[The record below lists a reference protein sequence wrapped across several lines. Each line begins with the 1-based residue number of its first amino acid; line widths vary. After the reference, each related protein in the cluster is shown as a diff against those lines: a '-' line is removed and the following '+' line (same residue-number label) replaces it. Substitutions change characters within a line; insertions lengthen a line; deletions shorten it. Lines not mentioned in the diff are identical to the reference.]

1 MIGTWGF
8 MMMEAY
14 KRMLNDD
21 MSSDSEEVMVRA
33 LHVALDVDLAIMLMG
48 EVTLAWW
55 TVDFVG

>member
-1 MIGTWGF
+1 

-14 KRMLNDD
+14 KRMLNDN
-21 MSSDSEEVMVRA
+21 MRSDSEEVLVRA

-55 TVDFVG
+55 SVDFVG